1 MNNKQKIVDIVKK
14 TQFQLDGDLK
24 EHYSDTNTL
33 EFRTRE
39 NGCVGSETTGHED
52 VAVADTIK
60 AELTNLDFVS
70 EVEIDEVDEWVH
82 INVTLVEKPKD
93 L

>member
-1 MNNKQKIVDIVKK
+1 MNNKQKIVDIVEK
-14 TQFQLDGDLK
+14 TQFEL
-24 EHYSDTNTL
+24 EHYSDTDTL

-60 AELTNLDFVS
+60 AELTNLDFVY
-70 EVEIDEVDEWVH
+70 EVEIEEVDEWVH
-82 INVTLVEKPKD
+82 INVTLM
-93 L
+93 